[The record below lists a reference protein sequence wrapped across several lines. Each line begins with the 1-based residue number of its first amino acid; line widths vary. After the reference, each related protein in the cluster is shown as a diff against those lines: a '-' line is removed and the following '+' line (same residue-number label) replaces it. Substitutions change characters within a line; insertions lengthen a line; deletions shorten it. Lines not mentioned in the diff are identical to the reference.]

1 MTDQNKA
8 PEGAGSRPEPR
19 LRGVSSDGSK
29 RAIPVYHQL
38 RSILRQQIKDGLFAT
53 DKPMPSEMQLS
64 SCYGV
69 SRVTVRRALEIL
81 ESEGLIV
88 RRHGVGTFVAS
99 DLTRLQNPA
108 GPAVS
113 GLVENLIS
121 MGMATTA
128 ELLEFNADMAPPTRV
143 LQALGLQP
151 DDTVL
156 RLVRLRRHQNL
167 PLSVS
172 TVYLPHSVSHL
183 AAEHLLDDRPV
194 IRMLEE
200 GGVRPYR
207 AEQTLSAV
215 PADDQVANWL
225 GVAVSSPVIRLRRTI
240 LNDKNEPLE
249 HYIGLYNPDHYEYHM
264 MLTRDNSASQP
275 QWRHIG

>member
-1 MTDQNKA
+1 M
-8 PEGAGSRPEPR
+8 
-19 LRGVSSDGSK
+19 
-29 RAIPVYHQL
+29 
-38 RSILRQQIKDGLFAT
+38 
-53 DKPMPSEMQLS
+53 
-64 SCYGV
+64 
-69 SRVTVRRALEIL
+69 
-81 ESEGLIV
+81 
-88 RRHGVGTFVAS
+88 
-99 DLTRLQNPA
+99 
-108 GPAVS
+108 
-113 GLVENLIS
+113 
-121 MGMATTA
+121 
-128 ELLEFNADMAPPTRV
+128 
-143 LQALGLQP
+143 
-151 DDTVL
+151 
-156 RLVRLRRHQNL
+156 
-167 PLSVS
+167 
-172 TVYLPHSVSHL
+172 
-183 AAEHLLDDRPV
+183 DDRPV